1 MLRLL
6 SGCLVSAALLAAC
19 AESTPYQR
27 ATSPGSYGY
36 SEQRVEQNR
45 YMVSFSGNS
54 LTDRQAVE
62 TFLLYRAAELT
73 REQGYDYFRLVR
85 RDTEA
90 DRRITGTTGPYGP
103 GYRSRFDVFYR
114 YYHPRFG
121 WYGWRDPFWDD
132 VNLREVTRYQA
143 MAEIQLGRGATP
155 QDPDA
160 FDAADVIRNLGPL
173 VRPPAS

>member
-1 MLRLL
+1 MKRLIAGL
-6 SGCLVSAALLAAC
+6 AASAAILAAC

-27 ATSPGSYGY
+27 ATSGGFGY
-36 SEQRVEQNR
+36 SEQQIEQNR
-45 YMVSFSGNS
+45 FMVGFSGNS
-54 LTDRQAVE
+54 LTERQSVE

-73 REQGYDYFRLVR
+73 REQGYDYFRLIR

-90 DRRITGTTGPYGP
+90 ERRITGSAGPA
-103 GYRSRFDVFYR
+103 YRSRFDVFYR
-114 YYHPRFG
+114 YYHPRHG

-132 VNLREVTRYQA
+132 INLREVTRYEA

-155 QDPDA
+155 DSPDA

-173 VRPPAS
+173 VRPPAQ

>member
-6 SGCLVSAALLAAC
+6 SGFFASAVLIAAC

-27 ATSPGSYGY
+27 AATPGGFGY
-36 SEQRVEQNR
+36 SEQRIEQNR
-45 YMVSFSGNS
+45 FMVSFSGNS
-54 LTDRQAVE
+54 LTDRQGVE

-85 RDTEA
+85 RDTDAE
-90 DRRITGTTGPYGP
+90 RRITGTTGF
-103 GYRSRFDVFYR
+103 RSRFDVGYR
-114 YYHPRFG
+114 YYHPRYG

-143 MAEIQLGRGATP
+143 MAEIQLGRGETP
-155 QDPDA
+155 DSPDA

>member
-6 SGCLVSAALLAAC
+6 SGCLASAVLLAAC

-27 ATSPGSYGY
+27 AATPGSYGY
-36 SEQRVEQNR
+36 SEQQIERNR
-45 YMVSFSGNS
+45 FMVAFSGNS

-85 RDTEA
+85 RDTDAE
-90 DRRITGTTGPYGP
+90 RRITGTT

-114 YYHPRFG
+114 YYHPHYG

-143 MAEIQLGRGATP
+143 MAEVQLGRGAP
-155 QDPDA
+155 PDDA
-160 FDAADVIRNLGPL
+160 DVFDAADVIRNLGPL